1 MSKKIIVIGS
11 GLAGMS
17 CAAYL
22 GKAGYRVTVIEK
34 NSTYGGRL
42 QTVSQQGY
50 TFDSGPSWYWMPDI
64 FDSFFEDFDKKT
76 NDYYDLRR
84 INPGYRVYFS
94 EGEYFDLVENL
105 DELKRNFGKIEKG
118 GGRALQRY
126 LDDAGEKYEVA
137 VKKFM
142 YKPSLSPLEYIHFDL
157 IKRLGRLNLFRP
169 ISKHIRQHFSNQ
181 KIIQML
187 EFPSLL
193 LGAKPSDTP
202 ALYSIMN
209 YADIVLGTWYPSGGI
224 RSVAKAI
231 YQVAKSQGVDFFFN
245 QPVKK
250 ISINGNKATEVV
262 TDKSSYHADIIVAN
276 ADYNHVEQTMLPKA
290 YRNYSKSYWA
300 KRTMSPSALIFYV
313 ALNKKLDLSH
323 HTLFFD
329 SDFKKHAREIYDHP
343 KWPDEPLF
351 YTSCVSKTDPK
362 VAPENGEALFILIPV
377 APNLV
382 DNEQTRKSYFQQVIS
397 RMELLINQDIKDHI
411 VFSKSYAHRDFISDY
426 NSFQG
431 NAYGLANTLFQTAF
445 LKPKIKNKKINNL
458 YYTGQLT
465 VPGPGMP
472 PSIVSGKIV
481 ADQINIEIK

>member
-1 MSKKIIVIGS
+1 MSKEIIVIGS

-22 GKAGYRVTVIEK
+22 GKAGHRVTVIEK

-105 DELKRNFGKIEKG
+105 DELKRNFSKIEKG

-169 ISKHIRQHFSNQ
+169 ISKHIRQYFSNQ

-231 YQVAKSQGVDFFFN
+231 YQVAKSQGVDFSFN

-262 TDKSSYHADIIVAN
+262 TNKSSYHADIIVAN
-276 ADYNHVEQTMLPKA
+276 ADYNHVEQTMLPKS
-290 YRNYSKSYWA
+290 YQNYSKSYWA

-329 SDFKKHAREIYDHP
+329 SDFKKHAREIYDNP

-472 PSIVSGKIV
+472 PSLISGKIV
-481 ADQINIEIK
+481 ADQIKIEIK

>member
-1 MSKKIIVIGS
+1 MSKEIIVIGS

-22 GKAGYRVTVIEK
+22 GKAGHRVTVIEK

-105 DELKRNFGKIEKG
+105 DELKRNFSKIEKG

-169 ISKHIRQHFSNQ
+169 ISKHIRQYFSNQ

-231 YQVAKSQGVDFFFN
+231 YQVAKSQGVDFSFN

-262 TDKSSYHADIIVAN
+262 TNKSSYHADIVVAN
-276 ADYNHVEQTMLPKA
+276 ADYNHVEQTMLPKS
-290 YRNYSKSYWA
+290 YQNYSKSYWK
-300 KRTMSPSALIFYV
+300 KRTMSPSALVFYV

-329 SDFKKHAREIYDHP
+329 SDFKKHAREIYDNP

-472 PSIVSGKIV
+472 PSLVSGKIV

>member
-1 MSKKIIVIGS
+1 MSKEIVVIGS

-22 GKAGYRVTVIEK
+22 GKAGHRVTVIEK
-34 NSTYGGRL
+34 NFTYGGRL
-42 QTVSQQGY
+42 QTVSEQGF

-64 FDSFFEDFDKKT
+64 FDSFFADFDKKT
-76 NDYYDLRR
+76 NDYYDLTR
-84 INPGYRVYFS
+84 IDPGYRVYF
-94 EGEYFDLVENL
+94 GEQDHFDLVENL
-105 DELKRNFGKIEKG
+105 DELKRNFSKLEQG
-118 GGRALQRY
+118 GGKALQRY

-169 ISKHIRQHFSNQ
+169 ISKHIRQYFSNQ

-231 YQVAKSQGVDFFFN
+231 YQVAKSQGVDFSFN

-262 TDKSSYHADIIVAN
+262 TNKSSYHADIVVAN
-276 ADYNHVEQTMLPKA
+276 ADYNHVEQTMLPKS
-290 YRNYSKSYWA
+290 YQNYSKSYWE
-300 KRTMSPSALIFYV
+300 KRTMSPSALVFYV

-329 SDFKKHAREIYDHP
+329 SDFKKHAREIYDNP

-472 PSIVSGKIV
+472 PSLVSGKIV

>member
-1 MSKKIIVIGS
+1 
-11 GLAGMS
+11 
-17 CAAYL
+17 
-22 GKAGYRVTVIEK
+22 
-34 NSTYGGRL
+34 
-42 QTVSQQGY
+42 
-50 TFDSGPSWYWMPDI
+50 MPDI

-323 HTLFFD
+323 HALFFD

-431 NAYGLANTLFQTAF
+431 NAYGLANTLFQPDF
-445 LKPKIKNKKINNL
+445 
-458 YYTGQLT
+458 LT
-465 VPGPGMP
+465 V
-472 PSIVSGKIV
+472 SYTHLTLTTILLV
-481 ADQINIEIK
+481 

>member
-1 MSKKIIVIGS
+1 MSKEIIVIGS

-22 GKAGYRVTVIEK
+22 GKAGHRVTVIEK

-105 DELKRNFGKIEKG
+105 DELKRNFSKIEKG

-169 ISKHIRQHFSNQ
+169 ISKHIRQYFSNQ

-231 YQVAKSQGVDFFFN
+231 YQVAKSQGVDFSFN

-262 TDKSSYHADIIVAN
+262 TNKSSYHADIVVAN
-276 ADYNHVEQTMLPKA
+276 ADYNHVEQTMLPKS
-290 YRNYSKSYWA
+290 YQNYSKSYWE
-300 KRTMSPSALIFYV
+300 KRTMSPSALVFYV

-329 SDFKKHAREIYDHP
+329 SDFKKHAREIYDNP

-426 NSFQG
+426 NSFKG

-481 ADQINIEIK
+481 ADQIDIEIK

>member
-22 GKAGYRVTVIEK
+22 GKAGHRVTVIEK

-105 DELKRNFGKIEKG
+105 DELKRNFSKIEKG

-169 ISKHIRQHFSNQ
+169 ISKHIRQYFSNQ

-231 YQVAKSQGVDFFFN
+231 YQVAKSQGVDFSFN

-262 TDKSSYHADIIVAN
+262 TNKSLYHADIIVAN
-276 ADYNHVEQTMLPKA
+276 ADYNHVEQTMLPKS
-290 YRNYSKSYWA
+290 YQNYSKSYWE
-300 KRTMSPSALIFYV
+300 KRTMSPSALVFYV

-329 SDFKKHAREIYDHP
+329 SDFKKHAREIYDNP

-472 PSIVSGKIV
+472 PSLVSGKIV
-481 ADQINIEIK
+481 ADQIKIEIE

>member
-1 MSKKIIVIGS
+1 MSKEIIVIGS

-22 GKAGYRVTVIEK
+22 GKAGHRVTVIEK

-105 DELKRNFGKIEKG
+105 DELKRNFSKIEKG
-118 GGRALQRY
+118 GGRALQKY

-169 ISKHIRQHFSNQ
+169 ISKHIRQYFSNQ

-231 YQVAKSQGVDFFFN
+231 YQVAKSQGVDFSFN

-323 HTLFFD
+323 HALFFD

-472 PSIVSGKIV
+472 PSLVSGKIV
-481 ADQINIEIK
+481 ADQIKIEIK

>member
-1 MSKKIIVIGS
+1 MSKEIIVIGS

-22 GKAGYRVTVIEK
+22 GKAGHRVTVIEK
-34 NSTYGGRL
+34 NFTNGGRL

-64 FDSFFEDFDKKT
+64 FDSFFEDFDKKK

-105 DELKRNFGKIEKG
+105 DELKRNFSKIEKG

-169 ISKHIRQHFSNQ
+169 ISKHIRQYFSNQ

-231 YQVAKSQGVDFFFN
+231 YQVAKSQGVDFSFN
-245 QPVKK
+245 QPVKR

-262 TDKSSYHADIIVAN
+262 TNKSSYHADIVVAN
-276 ADYNHVEQTMLPKA
+276 ADYNHVEQTMLPKS
-290 YRNYSKSYWA
+290 YQNYSKSYWE
-300 KRTMSPSALIFYV
+300 KRTMSPSALVFYV

-472 PSIVSGKIV
+472 PSLVSGKIV
-481 ADQINIEIK
+481 ADQIKIEIK

>member
-1 MSKKIIVIGS
+1 MSKEIIVIGS

-22 GKAGYRVTVIEK
+22 GKAGHRVTVIEK

-105 DELKRNFGKIEKG
+105 DELKRNFSKIEKG

-169 ISKHIRQHFSNQ
+169 ISKHIRQYFSNQ

-231 YQVAKSQGVDFFFN
+231 YQVAKSQGVDFSFN

-262 TDKSSYHADIIVAN
+262 TNKSLYHADIIVAN
-276 ADYNHVEQTMLPKA
+276 ADYNHVEQTMLPKS
-290 YRNYSKSYWA
+290 YQNYSKSYWE
-300 KRTMSPSALIFYV
+300 KRTMSPSALVFYV

-445 LKPKIKNKKINNL
+445 LKPKIKNNKINNL

-472 PSIVSGKIV
+472 PSLVSGKIV
-481 ADQINIEIK
+481 ADQIKIEIK

>member
-1 MSKKIIVIGS
+1 MSKEIIVIGS

-22 GKAGYRVTVIEK
+22 GKAGHRVTVIEK

-105 DELKRNFGKIEKG
+105 DELKRNFSKIEKG

-169 ISKHIRQHFSNQ
+169 ISKHIRQYFSNQ

-231 YQVAKSQGVDFFFN
+231 YQVAKSQGVDFSFN

-262 TDKSSYHADIIVAN
+262 TNKSSYHADIVVAN
-276 ADYNHVEQTMLPKA
+276 ADYNHVEQTMLPKS
-290 YRNYSKSYWA
+290 YQNYSKSYWE
-300 KRTMSPSALIFYV
+300 KRTMSPSALVFYV

-329 SDFKKHAREIYDHP
+329 SDFKKHAREIYDNP

-472 PSIVSGKIV
+472 PSLISGKIV
-481 ADQINIEIK
+481 ADQIKIEIK

>member
-1 MSKKIIVIGS
+1 MPKEIIVIGS

-22 GKAGYRVTVIEK
+22 GKAGHRVTVIEK

-250 ISINGNKATEVV
+250 ILINGNKATEVV

-323 HTLFFD
+323 HALFFD

-481 ADQINIEIK
+481 ADQIKIETK

>member
-1 MSKKIIVIGS
+1 MSKEIIVIGS

-22 GKAGYRVTVIEK
+22 GKAGHRVTVIEK

-105 DELKRNFGKIEKG
+105 DELKRNFSKIEKG

-142 YKPSLSPLEYIHFDL
+142 YKPSLSPMEYIHFDL

-169 ISKHIRQHFSNQ
+169 ISKHIRQYFSNQ

-231 YQVAKSQGVDFFFN
+231 YQVAKSQGVDFSFN

-262 TDKSSYHADIIVAN
+262 TNKSSYHADIVVAN
-276 ADYNHVEQTMLPKA
+276 ADYNHVEQTMLPKS
-290 YRNYSKSYWA
+290 YQNYSKSYWE
-300 KRTMSPSALIFYV
+300 KRTMSPSALVFYV

-329 SDFKKHAREIYDHP
+329 SDFKKHAREIYDNP

-472 PSIVSGKIV
+472 PSLVSGKIV
-481 ADQINIEIK
+481 ADQIKIEIK

>member
-22 GKAGYRVTVIEK
+22 GKAGHRVTVIEK

-84 INPGYRVYFS
+84 INPGYRVYFNKR
-94 EGEYFDLVENL
+94 EYFDLVENL
-105 DELKRNFGKIEKG
+105 DELKRNFSKIEKG

-169 ISKHIRQHFSNQ
+169 ISKHIRQYFSNQ

-231 YQVAKSQGVDFFFN
+231 YQVAKSQGVDFSFN

-262 TDKSSYHADIIVAN
+262 TNKSSYHADIVVAN
-276 ADYNHVEQTMLPKA
+276 ADYNHVEQTMLPKS
-290 YRNYSKSYWA
+290 YQNYSKSYWE
-300 KRTMSPSALIFYV
+300 KRTMSPSALVFYV

-329 SDFKKHAREIYDHP
+329 SDFKKHAREIYDNP

-397 RMELLINQDIKDHI
+397 RMELLINQNIKDHI

-431 NAYGLANTLFQTAF
+431 NTYGLANTLFQTAF

-472 PSIVSGKIV
+472 PSLISGKIV

>member
-1 MSKKIIVIGS
+1 MSKEIIVIGS

-22 GKAGYRVTVIEK
+22 GKAGHRVTVIEK

-105 DELKRNFGKIEKG
+105 DELKRNFSKIEKG

-169 ISKHIRQHFSNQ
+169 ISKHIRQYFSNQ

-224 RSVAKAI
+224 RSVAKAV
-231 YQVAKSQGVDFFFN
+231 YEVARSVGVNFVFDSPIDEILLQGKK
-245 QPVKK
+245 VKGVMATGN
-250 ISINGNKATEVV
+250 SYNG
-262 TDKSSYHADIIVAN
+262 DIVVAN
-276 ADYNHVEQTMLPKA
+276 ADYHHVEQKMLPKKF
-290 YRNYSKSYWA
+290 RNYSESYWSN
-300 KRTMSPSALIFYV
+300 RTMSPSALLFYV
-313 ALNKKLDLSH
+313 GLNNKIEIPH
-323 HTLFFD
+323 HALFFD
-329 SDFKKHAREIYDHP
+329 TDFNQHAKDIYDHP
-343 KWPDEPLF
+343 KWPESPLF
-351 YTSCVSKTDPK
+351 YTSCTSKSDPN
-362 VAPENGEALFILIPV
+362 VAPESGETLFILIPV
-377 APNLV
+377 ATNLI
-382 DNEQTRKSYFQQVIS
+382 DKEETRKKYFDQVIS
-397 RMELLINQDIKDHI
+397 RMELLTKQKIADHI
-411 VFSKSYAHRDFISDY
+411 EFYESYGHKNFISDF

-445 LKPKIKNKKINNL
+445 LKPKIKNKKISNL

-472 PSIVSGKIV
+472 PALVSGKVV
-481 ADQINIEIK
+481 ADQVMSDIK

>member
-1 MSKKIIVIGS
+1 
-11 GLAGMS
+11 
-17 CAAYL
+17 
-22 GKAGYRVTVIEK
+22 
-34 NSTYGGRL
+34 
-42 QTVSQQGY
+42 
-50 TFDSGPSWYWMPDI
+50 
-64 FDSFFEDFDKKT
+64 
-76 NDYYDLRR
+76 
-84 INPGYRVYFS
+84 
-94 EGEYFDLVENL
+94 
-105 DELKRNFGKIEKG
+105 
-118 GGRALQRY
+118 
-126 LDDAGEKYEVA
+126 
-137 VKKFM
+137 
-142 YKPSLSPLEYIHFDL
+142 
-157 IKRLGRLNLFRP
+157 
-169 ISKHIRQHFSNQ
+169 
-181 KIIQML
+181 ML

-231 YQVAKSQGVDFFFN
+231 YQVAKSQGVDFSFN

-313 ALNKKLDLSH
+313 ALNKKLDLYH

-426 NSFQG
+426 NLQPRTTDRCKYAFI
-431 NAYGLANTLFQTAF
+431 NTICL
-445 LKPKIKNKKINNL
+445 P
-458 YYTGQLT
+458 
-465 VPGPGMP
+465 
-472 PSIVSGKIV
+472 
-481 ADQINIEIK
+481 

>member
-1 MSKKIIVIGS
+1 
-11 GLAGMS
+11 
-17 CAAYL
+17 
-22 GKAGYRVTVIEK
+22 
-34 NSTYGGRL
+34 
-42 QTVSQQGY
+42 
-50 TFDSGPSWYWMPDI
+50 MPDI

-84 INPGYRVYFS
+84 INPGYRVYFGD
-94 EGEYFDLVENL
+94 GEYFDLVENL
-105 DELKRNFGKIEKG
+105 DELKRNFSKIEKG

-142 YKPSLSPLEYIHFDL
+142 YKPSLSPMEYIHFDL

-169 ISKHIRQHFSNQ
+169 ISKHIRQYFSNQ

-300 KRTMSPSALIFYV
+300 KRTMSASALIFYV
-313 ALNKKLDLSH
+313 ALNKKLDLYH

-481 ADQINIEIK
+481 ADQIKIETK

>member
-1 MSKKIIVIGS
+1 MSKEIIVIGS

-22 GKAGYRVTVIEK
+22 GKAGHRVTVIEK

-105 DELKRNFGKIEKG
+105 DELKRNFSKIEKG

-126 LDDAGEKYEVA
+126 LDDAVEKYEVA

-142 YKPSLSPLEYIHFDL
+142 YNPSLSPLEYIHFDL

-351 YTSCVSKTDPK
+351 YTSCVSKTDPN

-481 ADQINIEIK
+481 ADQIKIETK

>member
-22 GKAGYRVTVIEK
+22 GKAGHRVTVIEK

-76 NDYYDLRR
+76 DDYYDLRR

-105 DELKRNFGKIEKG
+105 DELKRNLSKIEKG
-118 GGRALQRY
+118 AGRALQRY

-169 ISKHIRQHFSNQ
+169 ISKHIRQYFSNQ

-231 YQVAKSQGVDFFFN
+231 YQVAKSQGVDFSFN

-262 TDKSSYHADIIVAN
+262 TNQSSYHADIVVAN
-276 ADYNHVEQTMLPKA
+276 ADYNHVEQTMLPKS
-290 YRNYSKSYWA
+290 YQNYSKSYWE
-300 KRTMSPSALIFYV
+300 KRTMSPSALVFYV

-329 SDFKKHAREIYDHP
+329 SDFKKHAREIYDNP

-472 PSIVSGKIV
+472 PSLISGKIV
-481 ADQINIEIK
+481 ADQIKIEIK

>member
-22 GKAGYRVTVIEK
+22 GKAGHRVTVIEK

-76 NDYYDLRR
+76 NDYYDLKR
-84 INPGYRVYFS
+84 INPGYRVYFN
-94 EGEYFDLVENL
+94 EREYFDLVENL
-105 DELKRNFGKIEKG
+105 DELKRNFSKIEKG

-169 ISKHIRQHFSNQ
+169 ISKHIRQYFSNQ

-231 YQVAKSQGVDFFFN
+231 YQVAKSQGVDFSFN

-262 TDKSSYHADIIVAN
+262 TNKSLYHADIIVAN
-276 ADYNHVEQTMLPKA
+276 ADYNHVEQTMLPKS
-290 YRNYSKSYWA
+290 YQNYSKSYWE
-300 KRTMSPSALIFYV
+300 KRTMSPSALVFYV

-329 SDFKKHAREIYDHP
+329 SDFKKHAREIYDNP

-472 PSIVSGKIV
+472 PSLVSGKIV

>member
-22 GKAGYRVTVIEK
+22 GKAGHRVTVIEK

-105 DELKRNFGKIEKG
+105 DELKRNFSKIEKG

-169 ISKHIRQHFSNQ
+169 ISKHIRQYFSNQ

-231 YQVAKSQGVDFFFN
+231 YQVAKSQGVDFSFN

-262 TDKSSYHADIIVAN
+262 TNKSSYHADIIVAN
-276 ADYNHVEQTMLPKA
+276 ADYNHVEQTMLPKS
-290 YRNYSKSYWA
+290 YQNYSKSYWE
-300 KRTMSPSALIFYV
+300 KRTMSPSALVFYV

-329 SDFKKHAREIYDHP
+329 SDFKKHAREIYDNP

-472 PSIVSGKIV
+472 PSLISGKIV
-481 ADQINIEIK
+481 ADQIKIEIK

>member
-1 MSKKIIVIGS
+1 MSKEIIVIGS

-22 GKAGYRVTVIEK
+22 GKAGHRVTVIEK

-105 DELKRNFGKIEKG
+105 DELKRNFSKIEKG

-169 ISKHIRQHFSNQ
+169 ISKHIRQYFSNQ

-231 YQVAKSQGVDFFFN
+231 YQVAKSQGVDFSFN

-262 TDKSSYHADIIVAN
+262 TNKSSYHADIVVAN
-276 ADYNHVEQTMLPKA
+276 ADYNHVEQTMLPKS
-290 YRNYSKSYWA
+290 YQNYSKSYWE
-300 KRTMSPSALIFYV
+300 KRTMSPSALVFYV

-329 SDFKKHAREIYDHP
+329 SDFKKHAREIYDNP

-397 RMELLINQDIKDHI
+397 RMELLINQNIKDHI

-426 NSFQG
+426 NSFKG

-481 ADQINIEIK
+481 ADQIDIEIK

>member
-1 MSKKIIVIGS
+1 MSKEIIVIGS
-11 GLAGMS
+11 GIAGMS

-22 GKAGYRVTVIEK
+22 GKAGHRVTVIEK
-34 NSTYGGRL
+34 NFTYGGRL

-64 FDSFFEDFDKKT
+64 FDSFFADFDKKT
-76 NDYYDLRR
+76 NDYYDLIR
-84 INPGYRVYFS
+84 IDPGYRVYF
-94 EGEYFDLVENL
+94 GQQDYFDLVENL
-105 DELKRNFGKIEKG
+105 DVLKRNLSKLEEGAGE
-118 GGRALQRY
+118 ALQTY
-126 LDDAGEKYEVA
+126 LDDAEEKYKVA

-157 IKRLGRLNLFRP
+157 IKRLGKLNLFRP
-169 ISKHIRQHFSNQ
+169 ISKHIRQHFSNN

-193 LGAKPSDTP
+193 LGAKPSETP

-209 YADIVLGTWYPSGGI
+209 YADIILGTWYPSGGI
-224 RSVAKAI
+224 RSVANAI
-231 YQVAKSQGVDFFFN
+231 YEVAKSQGVNFLFN
-245 QPVKK
+245 QSVNK
-250 ISINGNKATEVV
+250 ISMNGNKATGVV
-262 TDKSSYHADIIVAN
+262 TNKSSYHADIIVAN
-276 ADYNHVEQTMLPKA
+276 ADYHHVEQTMLLKQN
-290 YRNYSKSYWA
+290 RNYSKSYWE
-300 KRTMSPSALIFYV
+300 KRIMSPSALLFYV
-313 ALNKKLDLSH
+313 ALNKKLDISH

-329 SDFKKHAREIYDHP
+329 SDFKKHAKEIYDNP
-343 KWPDEPLF
+343 KWPEQPLF

-362 VAPENGEALFILIPV
+362 VAPKDGEALFILIPV
-377 APNLV
+377 APNLD
-382 DNEQTRKSYFQQVIS
+382 DNDQIRKNYFQQVIS
-397 RMELLINQDIKDHI
+397 RIELLINQNINDHI

-426 NSFQG
+426 NSFKG

-481 ADQINIEIK
+481 ADQIDIEIK

>member
-1 MSKKIIVIGS
+1 MSKEIIVIGS

-22 GKAGYRVTVIEK
+22 GKAGHRVTVIEK

-76 NDYYDLRR
+76 NDYYDLKR
-84 INPGYRVYFS
+84 INPGYRVYFNKR
-94 EGEYFDLVENL
+94 EYFDLVENL
-105 DELKRNFGKIEKG
+105 DELKRNFSKIEKG

-169 ISKHIRQHFSNQ
+169 ISKHIRQYFSNQ

-231 YQVAKSQGVDFFFN
+231 YQVAKSQGVDFSFN

-262 TDKSSYHADIIVAN
+262 TNKSSYHADIVVAN
-276 ADYNHVEQTMLPKA
+276 ADYNHVEQTMLPKS
-290 YRNYSKSYWA
+290 YQNYSKSYWE
-300 KRTMSPSALIFYV
+300 KRTMSPSALVFYV

-472 PSIVSGKIV
+472 PSLVSGKIV

>member
-1 MSKKIIVIGS
+1 MSKEIIVIGS

-22 GKAGYRVTVIEK
+22 GKAGHRVTVIEK

-105 DELKRNFGKIEKG
+105 DELKRNFSKIEKG

-169 ISKHIRQHFSNQ
+169 ISKHIRQYFSNQ

-231 YQVAKSQGVDFFFN
+231 YQVAKSQGVDFSFN

-262 TDKSSYHADIIVAN
+262 TNKSSYHADIVVAN
-276 ADYNHVEQTMLPKA
+276 ADYNHVEQTMLPKS
-290 YRNYSKSYWA
+290 YQNYSKSYWE
-300 KRTMSPSALIFYV
+300 KRTMSPSALVFYV

-329 SDFKKHAREIYDHP
+329 SDFKKHAREIYDNP

-472 PSIVSGKIV
+472 PSLVSGKIV

>member
-1 MSKKIIVIGS
+1 MSKEIIVIGS

-22 GKAGYRVTVIEK
+22 AKAGHRVTVIEK

-105 DELKRNFGKIEKG
+105 DELKRNFSKIEKG

-169 ISKHIRQHFSNQ
+169 ISKHIRQYFSNQ

-231 YQVAKSQGVDFFFN
+231 YQVAKSQGVDFSFN

-262 TDKSSYHADIIVAN
+262 TNKSSYHADIVVAN
-276 ADYNHVEQTMLPKA
+276 ADYNHVEQTMLPKS
-290 YRNYSKSYWA
+290 YQNYSKSYWD
-300 KRTMSPSALIFYV
+300 KRTMSPSALVFYV

-329 SDFKKHAREIYDHP
+329 SDFKKHAREIYDNP

-472 PSIVSGKIV
+472 PSLVSGKIV
-481 ADQINIEIK
+481 ADQIKIEIK

>member
-1 MSKKIIVIGS
+1 MSKKIFVIGS

-22 GKAGYRVTVIEK
+22 GKAGHRVSVIEK

-105 DELKRNFGKIEKG
+105 DELKRNFSKIEKG

-169 ISKHIRQHFSNQ
+169 ISKHIRQYFSNQ

-231 YQVAKSQGVDFFFN
+231 YQVAKSQGVDFSFN

-262 TDKSSYHADIIVAN
+262 TNKSSYHADIVVAN
-276 ADYNHVEQTMLPKA
+276 ADYNHVEQTMLPKS
-290 YRNYSKSYWA
+290 YQNYSKSYWE
-300 KRTMSPSALIFYV
+300 KRTMSPSALVFYV

-329 SDFKKHAREIYDHP
+329 SDFKKHAREIYDNP

-472 PSIVSGKIV
+472 PSLVSGKIV

>member
-1 MSKKIIVIGS
+1 MSKEIIVIGS

-22 GKAGYRVTVIEK
+22 GKAGHRVTVIEK

-458 YYTGQLT
+458 YCTGQLT

-481 ADQINIEIK
+481 ADQIKIETK

>member
-22 GKAGYRVTVIEK
+22 GKAGHRVTVIEK

-105 DELKRNFGKIEKG
+105 DELKRNFSKIEKG
-118 GGRALQRY
+118 GGRALQKY

-157 IKRLGRLNLFRP
+157 IKKLGRLNLFRP
-169 ISKHIRQHFSNQ
+169 ISKHIRQYFSNQ

-231 YQVAKSQGVDFFFN
+231 YQVAKSQGVDFSFN

-262 TDKSSYHADIIVAN
+262 TNKSSYHADIIVAN
-276 ADYNHVEQTMLPKA
+276 ADYNHVEQTMLPKS
-290 YRNYSKSYWA
+290 YQNYSKSYWE
-300 KRTMSPSALIFYV
+300 KRTMSPSALVFYV

-329 SDFKKHAREIYDHP
+329 SDFKKHAREIYDNP

-472 PSIVSGKIV
+472 PSLISGKIV
-481 ADQINIEIK
+481 ADQIKIEIK

>member
-1 MSKKIIVIGS
+1 MSKEIIVIGS

-22 GKAGYRVTVIEK
+22 GKAGHRVTVIEK

-105 DELKRNFGKIEKG
+105 DELKRNFSKIEKG
-118 GGRALQRY
+118 GGRALQKY

-231 YQVAKSQGVDFFFN
+231 YQVAKSQGVDFSFN

-262 TDKSSYHADIIVAN
+262 TNKSLYHADIIVAN
-276 ADYNHVEQTMLPKA
+276 ADYNHVEQTMLPKS
-290 YRNYSKSYWA
+290 YQNYSKSYWD
-300 KRTMSPSALIFYV
+300 KRTMSPSALVFYV

-329 SDFKKHAREIYDHP
+329 SDFKKHAREIYDNP

-472 PSIVSGKIV
+472 PSLVSGKIV

>member
-1 MSKKIIVIGS
+1 MSKEIIVIGS

-84 INPGYRVYFS
+84 INPGYRVYFG

-105 DELKRNFGKIEKG
+105 DELKRNFSKIEKG

-313 ALNKKLDLSH
+313 ALNKKLDLYH

-481 ADQINIEIK
+481 ADQIKIETK

>member
-22 GKAGYRVTVIEK
+22 GKAGHRVTVIEK

-76 NDYYDLRR
+76 NDHYDLRR

-105 DELKRNFGKIEKG
+105 DELKRNFSKIEKG

-157 IKRLGRLNLFRP
+157 IKKLGRLNLFRP
-169 ISKHIRQHFSNQ
+169 ISKHIRQYFSNQ

-231 YQVAKSQGVDFFFN
+231 YQVAKSQGVDFSFN

-262 TDKSSYHADIIVAN
+262 TNKSSYHADIIVAN
-276 ADYNHVEQTMLPKA
+276 ADYNHVEQTMLPKS
-290 YRNYSKSYWA
+290 YQNYSKSYWE
-300 KRTMSPSALIFYV
+300 KRTMSPSALVFYV

-329 SDFKKHAREIYDHP
+329 SDFKKHAREIYDNP

-472 PSIVSGKIV
+472 PSLVSGKIV
-481 ADQINIEIK
+481 ADQIKIEIK

>member
-1 MSKKIIVIGS
+1 MSKEIIVIGS

-22 GKAGYRVTVIEK
+22 GKAGHRVTVIEK

-76 NDYYDLRR
+76 NDYYDLKR
-84 INPGYRVYFS
+84 INPGYRVYFNKR
-94 EGEYFDLVENL
+94 EYFDLVENL
-105 DELKRNFGKIEKG
+105 DELKRNFSKIEKG

-169 ISKHIRQHFSNQ
+169 ISKHIRQYFSNQ

-231 YQVAKSQGVDFFFN
+231 YQVAKSQGVDFSFN

-262 TDKSSYHADIIVAN
+262 TNKSSYHADIIVAN
-276 ADYNHVEQTMLPKA
+276 ADYNHVEQIMLPKS
-290 YRNYSKSYWA
+290 YQNYSKSYWE
-300 KRTMSPSALIFYV
+300 KRTLSPSALVFYV

-329 SDFKKHAREIYDHP
+329 SDFKKHAREIYDNP

-377 APNLV
+377 APNLI

-445 LKPKIKNKKINNL
+445 LKPKIKNNKINNL

-472 PSIVSGKIV
+472 PALVSGKIV
-481 ADQINIEIK
+481 AEQIDIEIK

>member
-1 MSKKIIVIGS
+1 
-11 GLAGMS
+11 
-17 CAAYL
+17 
-22 GKAGYRVTVIEK
+22 
-34 NSTYGGRL
+34 
-42 QTVSQQGY
+42 
-50 TFDSGPSWYWMPDI
+50 MPDI

-105 DELKRNFGKIEKG
+105 DELKRNFSKIEKG

-323 HTLFFD
+323 HALFFD

-481 ADQINIEIK
+481 ADQIKIETK

>member
-1 MSKKIIVIGS
+1 MSKEIIVIGS

-22 GKAGYRVTVIEK
+22 GKAGHRVTVIEK

-105 DELKRNFGKIEKG
+105 DELKRNFSKIEKG
-118 GGRALQRY
+118 GGRALQKY

-169 ISKHIRQHFSNQ
+169 ISKHIRQYFSNQ

-231 YQVAKSQGVDFFFN
+231 YQVAKSQGVDFSFN

-262 TDKSSYHADIIVAN
+262 TNKSSYHADIIVAN
-276 ADYNHVEQTMLPKA
+276 ADYNHVEQTMLPKS
-290 YRNYSKSYWA
+290 YQNYSKSYWE
-300 KRTMSPSALIFYV
+300 KRTMSPSALVFYV

-329 SDFKKHAREIYDHP
+329 SDFKKHAREIYDNP

-472 PSIVSGKIV
+472 PSLVSGKIV

>member
-1 MSKKIIVIGS
+1 MSKEIIVIGS

-22 GKAGYRVTVIEK
+22 GKAGHRVTVIEK

-105 DELKRNFGKIEKG
+105 DELKRNFSKIEKG

-169 ISKHIRQHFSNQ
+169 ISKHIRQYFSNQ

-231 YQVAKSQGVDFFFN
+231 YQVAKSQGVDFSFN

-262 TDKSSYHADIIVAN
+262 TNKSSYHADIVVAN
-276 ADYNHVEQTMLPKA
+276 ADYNHVEQTMLPKS
-290 YRNYSKSYWA
+290 YQNYSKSYWE
-300 KRTMSPSALIFYV
+300 KRTMSPSALVFYV

-458 YYTGQLT
+458 YYPGQLT

-472 PSIVSGKIV
+472 PSLISGKIV
-481 ADQINIEIK
+481 ADQIKIEIE